1 MHFDSSICYTSF
13 DSALGRIRVAATDQ
27 GLAGIWF
34 DGQRHQPDHGSWS
47 EQPEHTLLRSV
58 VQRLQRYLAC
68 KREDGELAR
77 DLPLDL
83 RGGTAFQQ
91 AVWQALLAIGYGHS
105 SSYGTIAAQ
114 LGRPRAVR
122 AVGGAVGRNPIAI
135 IVPCHRVLPSG
146 GGVGQFGGGVR
157 AKEWLLRREGRLD

>member
-1 MHFDSSICYTSF
+1 MQFDSSICYTSF

-68 KREDGELAR
+68 EREGCELAR

-91 AVWQALLAIGYGHS
+91 AVWRALLAIGYGHS
-105 SSYGTIAAQ
+105 SSYGAIAAQ

-135 IVPCHRVLPSG
+135 IVPCHRVMGADGSLTGYAG
-146 GGVGQFGGGVR
+146 GLDRKQ
-157 AKEWLLRREGRLD
+157 ALLAIESA

>member
-1 MHFDSSICYTSF
+1 MQFDSSICYTSF

-34 DGQRHQPDHGSWS
+34 DGQRHQPDHGGWA
-47 EQPEHTLLRSV
+47 EQPEHPLLRSV

-91 AVWQALLAIGYGHS
+91 AVWRALLAIGYGHS

-135 IVPCHRVLPSG
+135 IVPCHRVMGADGSLTGYAG
-146 GGVGQFGGGVR
+146 GLDRKQ
-157 AKEWLLRREGRLD
+157 ALLAIESA